1 MGTIKPEEVPQ
12 VAPFQ
17 VSFCGFQE
25 MGGKTP
31 RSGEIFPWA
40 MDMPEAFLQLQRLIK
55 DRFVVMGPS
64 TFKALSN
71 CAYGKDSVL
80 FDTRHTCFVLT
91 KKKDFSS
98 KEYPVSVVRS
108 LKKMSSIWR
117 ATHALEKIK
126 HEEKQARLNARR
138 QQLIQQKELTP
149 QDRFFVERGPRL
161 EKAIVA
167 IGGPLLYKRILDYAD
182 TIHMFLICENFSGDT
197 VLPPVDESLWE
208 QDSNSY
214 REYPANKENKYM
226 LLRVV
231 WRRKNKPPRI
241 LI

>member
-1 MGTIKPEEVPQ
+1 MGTIKTGEALQ
-12 VAPFQ
+12 AAPFQ

-31 RSGEIFPWA
+31 RNGESFPWA
-40 MDMPEAFLQLQRLIK
+40 MDMPEVFLQLQRLTR
-55 DRFVVMGPS
+55 DRFVVMGPT

-71 CAYGKDSVL
+71 CTYGKDSLL
-80 FDTRHTCFVLT
+80 FDTRHSCFVLT
-91 KKKDFSS
+91 KKKDFSL
-98 KEYPVSVVRS
+98 KEYPVSIIKS
-108 LKKMSSIWR
+108 LKKMSGIWQ
-117 ATHALEKIK
+117 ATYALEKIK
-126 HEEKQARLNARR
+126 HEEKQVRLNVRR

-149 QDRFFVERGPRL
+149 QDRFFVQKEPRL

-197 VLPPVDESLWE
+197 VLPPVDESSWE

-214 REYPANKENKYM
+214 REYPANKENRHT

-231 WRRKNKPPRI
+231 WKRKDRPPRI
-241 LI
+241 LF